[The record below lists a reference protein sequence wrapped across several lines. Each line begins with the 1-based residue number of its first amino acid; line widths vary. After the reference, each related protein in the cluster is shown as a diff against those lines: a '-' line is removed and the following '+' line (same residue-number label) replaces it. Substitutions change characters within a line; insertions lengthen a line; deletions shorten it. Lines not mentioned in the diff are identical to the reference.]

1 MGGSGRTW
9 AGVATAATIALIGVG
24 AALLYVNH
32 HQGRKDSAPVSTA
45 SKQPSTRLIVH
56 ARGSLARLQTPP
68 PAPAP
73 DYVFLDAAGRQV
85 RFADFA
91 GKVTVVN
98 LWATWCAPCKIE
110 MPTLAALADHYKGR
124 EDFAVVTVSMDVEKT
139 ADEARA
145 FIAENAPLD
154 FYIDPKFQLAFEF
167 PGKGAM
173 PQTIV
178 LDRQGQI
185 RAVLVGEADWASKE
199 ALALIDDLLA
209 DQ

>member
-1 MGGSGRTW
+1 MSGSKRTM
-9 AGVATAATIALIGVG
+9 AGVAAAALVGVIGC

-32 HQGRKDSAPVSTA
+32 HKGRKDSAPVA
-45 SKQPSTRLIVH
+45 AEPRQPSTRLITY
-56 ARGSLARLQTPP
+56 ARGSLSRLQAPP
-68 PAPAP
+68 PSPAP
-73 DYVFLDAAGRQV
+73 DYVFKDAAGRDV

-110 MPTLAALADHYKGR
+110 MPTLAALAEHYKDR

-139 ADEARA
+139 AGEARA
-145 FIAENAPLD
+145 FIARNAPLD

-173 PQTIV
+173 PQTLV
-178 LDRQGQI
+178 LDRKGQV
-185 RAVLVGEADWASKE
+185 RAVVVGEADWASAE
-199 ALALIDDLLA
+199 AKALFDDLLA
-209 DQ
+209 EK